1 MGNAVLGQVLLAT
14 GVVTANVV
22 IAVLLSEVF
31 PTAVRYTA
39 SAITY
44 NFSYAILA
52 ERHPSSP
59 PSYSPKHRNDPC
71 IRPG

>member
-14 GVVTANVV
+14 GAVTANVV
-22 IAVLLSEVF
+22 TAVLLSEVF

-44 NFSYAILA
+44 NVYAIFGWTA
-52 ERHPSSP
+52 PS
-59 PSYSPKHRNDPC
+59 
-71 IRPG
+71 